1 MKKTAQTILTLAF
14 LLLSNKT
21 AFAQTAIGL
30 SAIPPRIEISGKPG
44 QVVTKE
50 IKIRNESNI
59 ERYISTSISDFIVND
74 NGGTPIKIVSKDN
87 RWAASQWVSVSP
99 NQLLK
104 LKPGETKALNL
115 IVIIPE
121 NAAPGG
127 HYAMVLH
134 KPNNEAAVVS
144 QNSSSIETNVGTLVL
159 ISVAGKINQNAK
171 VDYFTAPK
179 FLEYGPV
186 DFNSSISNLSD
197 IHIKPIGSIK
207 ITNMIGG
214 KTATLVYN
222 ESDYNIFPLTTRLFE
237 NKLNKKFLFGRYK
250 AQLTTA
256 YGTAGGVL
264 AATIF
269 FWVLPW
275 RLMLLII
282 CAITIIVLLVLL
294 FKKPVKIKQQEEA
307 IDDLEKE
314 LEKLKK
320 KYRDQK

>member
-14 LLLSNKT
+14 LLLSTKT
-21 AFAQTAIGL
+21 TFAQTAIGL

-44 QVVTKE
+44 QVITKE

-59 ERYISTSISDFIVND
+59 ERHISTSISDFIVND
-74 NGGTPIKIVSKDN
+74 NSGTPIKVISKDN
-87 RWAASQWVSVSP
+87 RWAASQWVSISP
-99 NQLLK
+99 NQSLK

-121 NAAPGG
+121 NATPGG

-134 KPNNEAAVVS
+134 KPNNEAAIVS
-144 QNSSSIETNVGTLVL
+144 QTSSSIETNVGTLIL

-171 VDYFTAPK
+171 IDYLIAPK

-186 DFNSSISNLSD
+186 NFKSAISNLSD

-207 ITNMIGG
+207 ITNMLGG
-214 KTATLVYN
+214 KTATITYN
-222 ESDYNIFPLTTRLFE
+222 DLDYNIFPLTNRLFE

-250 AQLTTA
+250 AKLTA
-256 YGTAGGVL
+256 SYGTAGGIL
-264 AATIF
+264 TATIF
-269 FWVLPW
+269 FWVIPW
-275 RLMLLII
+275 RLILLVV
-282 CAITIIVLLVLL
+282 CAIIIIILLVLL
-294 FKKPVKIKQQEEA
+294 FKQPVKMKEQENA

-320 KYRDQK
+320 KYKDLK